1 MCQRVLKR
9 SFQAWLP
16 VPTEGI
22 FQKFRKD
29 GPSPKKTLTER
40 TGL

>member
-1 MCQRVLKR
+1 MCKCVLKR

-29 GPSPKKTLTER
+29 GSSPKKNLTER
-40 TGL
+40 AKL